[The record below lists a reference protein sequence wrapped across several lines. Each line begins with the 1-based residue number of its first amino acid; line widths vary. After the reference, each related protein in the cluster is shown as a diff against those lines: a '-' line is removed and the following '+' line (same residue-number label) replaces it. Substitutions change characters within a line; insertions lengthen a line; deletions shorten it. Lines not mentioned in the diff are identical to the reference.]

1 MRGGRTG
8 GTGRDRGGTGWIGE
22 MGRDGGGTEVG
33 GKNRGERGRDRGE
46 TGRDQGGTEVRGGRN
61 RGERGRDGVRQG
73 GTGVRRSLLM
83 CPCICVRFL
92 NFSKE
97 I

>member
-22 MGRDGGGTEVG
+22 TGRDGGGTEVG

-46 TGRDQGGTEVRGGRN
+46 TGRDGGEKKPSDVSLYMCEIFELFERN
-61 RGERGRDGVRQG
+61 LK
-73 GTGVRRSLLM
+73 S
-83 CPCICVRFL
+83 
-92 NFSKE
+92 
-97 I
+97 